1 MPLRGPI
8 QDFGLAD
15 VLQLISKAHRS
26 GYIRITNDID
36 ELTVTVRDGRVTKVV
51 DEGRPGDAKLG
62 NRLVRAGLLTNAELG
77 QALKR
82 RVETNAPIA
91 HILRELHLATHE
103 SIVQYATME
112 ATDALFDVFTWRE
125 GTYEFEET
133 AVPADDSPIEPIAAD
148 ALLMQGIVLVDEWP
162 TIQERIPDER
172 WRVANRFALPPE
184 PEPEDMPM
192 FGLTD
197 GPESS
202 TQNEIGPNERVVH
215 ELCLPG
221 HAVRTIADR
230 APFHRFETLRCLSHL
245 IGFLYIDLVA
255 P

>member
-15 VLQLISKAHRS
+15 VLQLIAKAHRS
-26 GYIRITNDID
+26 GYIRLTNDID
-36 ELTVTVRDGRVTKVV
+36 EVTVTVKEGRVLDVV
-51 DEGRPGDAKLG
+51 DEGRPGNAKLG

-91 HILRELHLATHE
+91 HILEELRLATRE

-112 ATDALFDVFTWRE
+112 ATDALFDIFTWER

-133 AVPADDSPIEPIAAD
+133 AVADPDTAIEPIPAD

-162 TIQERIPDER
+162 TIKERIPSER
-172 WRVANRFALPPE
+172 WRVARRFDLPPE
-184 PEPEDMPM
+184 PEPEELPM
-192 FGLTD
+192 FGLAD
-197 GPESS
+197 SPENP
-202 TQNEIGPNERVVH
+202 TQLEVGPNERVVH
-215 ELCLPG
+215 ELCAPG

-230 APFHRFETLRCLSHL
+230 APFHRFETFRCLSHL
-245 IGFLYIDLVA
+245 IGFLYIELVA

>member
-15 VLQLISKAHRS
+15 VLQLIAKAHRS

-36 ELTVTVRDGRVTKVV
+36 DLTVTFRDGRVTKVV

-82 RVETNAPIA
+82 RVETNKPIA
-91 HILRELHLATHE
+91 YILRELGLATQE

-112 ATDALFDVFTWRE
+112 ATDALFDVFTWRR

-133 AVPADDSPIEPIAAD
+133 DVPPSDSPIEPIPAD
-148 ALLMQGIVLVDEWP
+148 ALLMQGIVLIDEWP
-162 TIQERIPDER
+162 TIKDRIPDER
-172 WRVANRFALPPE
+172 CRIARRFELPPE
-184 PEPEDMPM
+184 PEPEEMPM
-192 FGLTD
+192 FGLTE
-197 GPESS
+197 GLESA
-202 TQNEIGPNERVVH
+202 TQTEIGPNERVVH
-215 ELCLPG
+215 ELCTPG

-245 IGFLYIDLVA
+245 IGFLYIDLA
-255 P
+255 EP